1 MKGIPDF
8 IRHHQKFAITSHA
21 RPDGDAIGSEVALA
35 LALRQIG
42 KDVHVVNADRHPSV
56 YDFLPGI
63 DLIEI
68 GGRFT
73 GEYDALIILECSD
86 VTRTGVPD
94 LERHFIINIDH
105 HQNTQA
111 YGDLNWV
118 DDKAAAVAEMV
129 FLILKEIGVEI
140 TPDIATNLYV
150 AIMTDTGSFQFSNTS
165 ARTFEIAREL
175 VGSGAD
181 PSGIAQAVYMSHSH
195 SKLLLLSKILDTLE
209 IHPSGK
215 IAWVALTQQMLRE
228 TGASVAETEGV
239 VNYPLS
245 INGIVMVAFFKEEG
259 KNKYRV
265 SLRSKDHYNVSRAA
279 EEFGGGGHINAA
291 GLWAE
296 GSYEEVKKQVI
307 HRVERLLTETPPD
320 FL

>member
-8 IRHHQKFAITSHA
+8 IRQHQKFAITSHA
-21 RPDGDAIGSEVALA
+21 RPDGDAIGSEIALA
-35 LALRQIG
+35 LGLRQIG
-42 KDVHVVNADRHPSV
+42 KEVRVVNADRHPSV

-63 DLIEI
+63 EVIQI

-73 GEYDALIILECSD
+73 GLYDALIILECSD

-105 HQNTQA
+105 HPNTQP
-111 YGDLNWV
+111 YGDMNWV
-118 DDKAAAVAEMV
+118 DDRAAAVAEMV
-129 FLILKEIGVEI
+129 YLIMREIGVRI
-140 TPDIATNLYV
+140 TPEIATNLYV

-175 VGSGAD
+175 VAAGAD
-181 PSGIAQAVYMSHSH
+181 PSRIAQSVYMSHSP

-209 IHPSGK
+209 IHPSRK
-215 IAWVALTQQMLRE
+215 IAWVALTQDMLRE
-228 TGASVAETEGV
+228 TGGSVAETEGV

-245 INGIVMVAFFKEEG
+245 MEGVVVVAFFKEEG
-259 KNKYRV
+259 ENKYRV

-279 EEFGGGGHINAA
+279 EAFGGGGHINAA

-296 GSYEEVKKQVI
+296 GSLDDVKKQVI
-307 HRVERLLTETPPD
+307 GRVERLLAETPPD
-320 FL
+320 VL

>member
-8 IRHHQKFAITSHA
+8 IRQHRKFAITSHA
-21 RPDGDAIGSEVALA
+21 RPDGDAIGTEVALA
-35 LALRQIG
+35 LALRQMG
-42 KDVHVVNADRHPSV
+42 KEVRVINADRHPSV

-63 DLIEI
+63 EVIEI
-68 GGRFT
+68 GRRFT
-73 GEYDALIILECSD
+73 ESYDALIILECSD
-86 VTRTGVPD
+86 VTRTGLPD

-105 HQNTQA
+105 HQNTQP

-129 FLILKEIGVEI
+129 FLIMKEIGVDI
-140 TPDIATNLYV
+140 TPEIATNLYV

-165 ARTFEIAREL
+165 ARTFEIAQEL

-181 PSGIAQAVYMSHSH
+181 PSKIAQSVYMSHSH

-209 IHPSGK
+209 IHPSRK
-215 IAWVALTQQMLRE
+215 IAWVSLTQEMLRE
-228 TGASVAETEGV
+228 TGGSVAEAEGV

-245 INGIVMVAFFKEEG
+245 IDGIVMVAFFKEES
-259 KNKYRV
+259 KDKYRV
-265 SLRSKDHYNVSRAA
+265 SLRSKDHYNVSQAA
-279 EEFGGGGHINAA
+279 EAFGGGGHINAA

-296 GSYEEVKKQVI
+296 GNLDEVKKQVI
-307 HRVERLLTETPPD
+307 NRVERVLNETPPD